1 MILEMFW
8 SPLSLAISSRLIFF
22 IKFPLVYFF
31 GWITILNKLAEN
43 AHYIISL
50 KGILVE
56 SL

>member
-8 SPLSLAISSRLIFF
+8 TPLSLSISSGLIFL

-43 AHYIISL
+43 AHYVISL
-50 KGILVE
+50 EGILVD
-56 SL
+56 